1 MRAQTVDIQ
10 EGAGRVLSTTIFRAG
25 GKKLMSKGHLLKAE
39 DIRALEMEGMTEVRV
54 AELEE
59 GEIHEDEAVYGVAA
73 ELACGSYEV
82 QVLAGGRANLVA
94 TDTVCILVDENLLRQ
109 VNGTSG
115 LVIATTL
122 NFSMAWRGQRIATV
136 KSAPLAVSR
145 ADFEKSVGFLR
156 DKGPVLQARPIPP
169 VRIGVVYCDPLDGER
184 ARALFE
190 PIVRQKL
197 GKFGVF
203 SHHGVT
209 CVETD
214 DQVSRSIQ
222 YLANRGSSAVLIAS
236 TTAPAGPDDAVGCAM
251 TMAGC
256 PIERFLAP
264 VEPGHFLML
273 GYKNDIPVVSAP
285 GCFRS
290 LRPNVVDLLLPPMM
304 ARYRI
309 SRWEVACLGHGGLLD
324 G

>member
-10 EGAGRVLSTTIFRAG
+10 EGAGRILSSTIFRTG
-25 GKKLMSKGHLLKAE
+25 GKKLMSRGHLLRAE
-39 DIRALEMEGMTEVRV
+39 DIRTLEMAGMKEIRV

-59 GEIHEDEAVYGVAA
+59 DEIHEDAAVWGVAA
-73 ELACGSYEV
+73 ELACGSYKAE
-82 QVLAGGRANLVA
+82 LALGGRANLVA
-94 TDTVCILVDENLLRQ
+94 TQTVCTLVDEDLLRE

-122 NFSMAWRGQRIATV
+122 NFAMASQGQRIATV
-136 KSAPLAVSR
+136 KSAPFAVSR
-145 ADFEKSVGFLR
+145 GDFERSVSLLR
-156 DKGPVLQARPIPP
+156 GKGPVLQARPMPSP
-169 VRIGVVYCDPLDGER
+169 RIGVVYCDPVDGER
-184 ARALFE
+184 ARTLFE

-197 GKFGVF
+197 ERFGVS

-209 CVETD
+209 SVETE

-222 YLANRGSSAVLIAS
+222 YLVNSGASVVLIAS
-236 TTAPAGPDDAVGCAM
+236 TTAPAGPDDAVGRAM
-251 TMAGC
+251 RNVGC
-256 PIERFLAP
+256 PIERYLAP
-264 VEPGHFLML
+264 VEPGHLLLL
-273 GYKNDIPVVSAP
+273 GYKNEIPVVSAP

-290 LRPNVVDLLLPPMM
+290 LRTNVVDLLLPPMM

-309 SRWEVACLGHGGLLD
+309 SHWEVACLGHGGLLD